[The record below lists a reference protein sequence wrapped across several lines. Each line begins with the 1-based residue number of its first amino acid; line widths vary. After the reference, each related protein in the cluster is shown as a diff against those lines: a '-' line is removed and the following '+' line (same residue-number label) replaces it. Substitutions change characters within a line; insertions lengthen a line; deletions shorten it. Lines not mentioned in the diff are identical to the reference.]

1 MLIPQ
6 SNFCKMLPFL
16 IVACMSCSGLRSHDD
31 LNKLKIDSP
40 AALHDFFQYTGNN
53 VPIITGHRGGTY
65 PGFPENSIESFEHVL
80 RHTPAFF
87 EIDPRIT
94 KDSVIVIIHDATL
107 DRTTTG
113 KGKVADY
120 TWEELQELN
129 LVDHLGQVTPFKI
142 PSLEEVI
149 TWSRGK
155 TVINLDRK
163 DVPFE
168 LTAALIKKHQAEAH
182 VMLTVHAPE
191 QAQFYLEKNKHSMF
205 SAHIKSLEELHAYEE
220 SGIPWDQVMAYVGPW
235 SKVENQ
241 ELYEQLHQRGVM
253 VMVSAASSYDKLED
267 PNERQEAYRKIIDD
281 GADVLESDFPIEA
294 AAAISSRVEVP
305 SPHQK
310 YFIRIPAD

>member
-1 MLIPQ
+1 MFSRKKNVLKIL
-6 SNFCKMLPFL
+6 FFFI
-16 IVACMSCSGLRSHDD
+16 IVGISSGLRTQDN

-40 AALHDFFQYTGNN
+40 AALHDFFRYTGDN
-53 VPIITGHRGGTY
+53 VPIISGHRGGTY
-65 PGFPENSIESFEHVL
+65 PGYPENSIASFEHVL

-94 KDSVIVIIHDATL
+94 KDSVIVVIHDATL

-113 KGKVADY
+113 KGKVLDY
-120 TWEELQELN
+120 TWEELQEFN

-149 TWSRGK
+149 EWSRGK

-163 DVPFE
+163 DVPLE
-168 LTAALIKKHQAEAH
+168 MTAELIKKHQAEAH

-191 QAQFYLEKNKHSMF
+191 QAEFYLSKNPSSMF
-205 SAHIKSLEELHAYEE
+205 SAFIRTMEELHAYEE
-220 SGIPWDQVMAYVGPW
+220 SGTPWDQVMAYVGPW
-235 SKVENQ
+235 SKAENK

-253 VMVSAASSYDKLED
+253 VMVSAASSYDKLEE
-267 PNERQEAYRKIIDD
+267 PSERQEAYRKIIDE

-294 AAAISSRVEVP
+294 ASAISSKVEVS
-305 SPHQK
+305 SPHRQ
-310 YFIRIPAD
+310 YFIRVPAN